1 MKEDILA
8 FLEWAENS
16 RATNL
21 CHCHGYD
28 EPSILYSTATE
39 QLIDEYLKYLEEE

>member
-16 RATNL
+16 CDTNL
-21 CHCHGYD
+21 CYCYGYD
-28 EPSILYSTATE
+28 EPTILYSTATE
-39 QLIDEYLKYLEEE
+39 ELIDEYLKYLEEE